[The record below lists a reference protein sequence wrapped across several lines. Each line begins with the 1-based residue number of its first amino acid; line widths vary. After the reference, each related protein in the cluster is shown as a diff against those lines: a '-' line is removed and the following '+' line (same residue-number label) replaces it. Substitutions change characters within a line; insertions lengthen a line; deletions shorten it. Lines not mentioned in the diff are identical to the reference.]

1 MLLRELANY
10 KFLDPPSSNKL
21 THLRDLHPWLGR
33 IRETFKR
40 FPGVEQI
47 IYSTV
52 AATDEKFK
60 LQAKAYPETPVKFEG
75 EKQEALDKVARQFL
89 SPDELATLKEEMKSF
104 GEVTNLLEI
113 MEFLKACSHLVG
125 I

>member
-1 MLLRELANY
+1 MSADLATTSTTDEHVLLRELANY

-60 LQAKAYPETPVKFEG
+60 LQAKAYP
-75 EKQEALDKVARQFL
+75 
-89 SPDELATLKEEMKSF
+89 
-104 GEVTNLLEI
+104 
-113 MEFLKACSHLVG
+113 
-125 I
+125 